1 LESSPN
7 IVERN
12 EALKKEGLRII
23 TEGNKRGF
31 HLRLLGAIAFQT
43 HCPKYNYLTLKLR
56 RMLSDVDF
64 AGYAKENAQVV
75 GMMREL
81 GYADQPMITAL
92 WGDRRTVWD
101 HKSNGTHVDIFFE
114 KLEMNHDIPFVNR
127 LDLEPFTIPLADML
141 LEKMQIVH
149 INEKDI
155 IDTIMLL
162 REHEIGEGNM
172 PETIDAQ
179 YIATLLSK
187 DWGFYYTFTTNL
199 ARVQEKVTN
208 TQELGEDD
216 RIDVGKKIRTLSDI
230 LEKQPKTFGWKMRAK
245 IGTKNKWYKD
255 VEEVRR

>member
-1 LESSPN
+1 
-7 IVERN
+7 
-12 EALKKEGLRII
+12 
-23 TEGNKRGF
+23 
-31 HLRLLGAIAFQT
+31 
-43 HCPKYNYLTLKLR
+43 
-56 RMLSDVDF
+56 
-64 AGYAKENAQVV
+64 
-75 GMMREL
+75 
-81 GYADQPMITAL
+81 
-92 WGDRRTVWD
+92 
-101 HKSNGTHVDIFFE
+101 
-114 KLEMNHDIPFVNR
+114 

-208 TQELGEDD
+208 TQELSEDD
-216 RIDVGKKIRTLSDI
+216 RIDVGKKIRALSDI